1 MPLPADL
8 DFAKDPD
15 ASPARMDRAMA
26 HLDRRLR
33 AIETPRGQFDAML
46 LQLQQIG
53 LERINDALQPY
64 YRALTAIV
72 SLGVLFNAGSA
83 SAVPIAEG
91 TAAFVLG
98 ETDRDRFA
106 HAGFMIAVSQA
117 DSRNAL
123 LGRTVSYDRK
133 AGLYTMEVVIASGS
147 GTPADWTIMPCVP
160 PFVPAAVIDPGS
172 DVQNPQSAVPYIPIA
187 TDINTTTALDPGVA

>member
-8 DFAKDPD
+8 DFSKDPS

-26 HLDRRLR
+26 AIDARLR
-33 AIETPRGQFDAML
+33 ALETPRGQFDAML
-46 LQLQQIG
+46 LQLQKIG

-72 SLGVLFNAGSA
+72 SLGVLFNAA
-83 SAVPIAEG
+83 SSSTVPIG
-91 TAAFVLG
+91 TGPAAFALS
-98 ETDRDRFA
+98 EDDRDRFA

-123 LGRTVSYDRK
+123 LGRTVGYDRA
-133 AGLYTMEVVIASGS
+133 AGLYTMDVVIASGS
-147 GTPADWTIMPCVP
+147 GTPADWIIMPCVP

-172 DVQNPQSAVPYIPIA
+172 DVQNPQSAVPYLPLPTAA
-187 TDINTTTALDPGVA
+187 TSVTEFDPGTA